1 MLSNKNDPNKKKLQ
15 SIIAYTDMSDSV
27 GGHTGNHGRASSLK
41 IKTRVNHCVIV
52 DVSVTVLA
60 LSKISLTE
68 QTFDAQFV
76 CRCITVNIK
85 EPR

>member
-1 MLSNKNDPNKKKLQ
+1 MND
-15 SIIAYTDMSDSV
+15 SI
-27 GGHTGNHGRASSLK
+27 GGHTGNHGRASR
-41 IKTRVNHCVIV
+41 KTRVNQCVIV

-85 EPR
+85 MQSNGYK